1 MFHNALLNEDLQDKC
16 FDVLAVGF
24 CAGGIA
30 VVSLTSAFGI
40 MMSQTHNA

>member
-30 VVSLTSAFGI
+30 CCV
-40 MMSQTHNA
+40 THFSVWNNDEPNA